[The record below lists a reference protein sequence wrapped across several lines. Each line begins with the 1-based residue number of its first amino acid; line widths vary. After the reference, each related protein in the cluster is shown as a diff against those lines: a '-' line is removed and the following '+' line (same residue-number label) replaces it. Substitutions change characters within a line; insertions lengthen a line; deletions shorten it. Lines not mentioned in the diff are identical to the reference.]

1 MSIELFNHPD
11 GEGQICFSDGCLV
24 ASHDVEETETRVL
37 IGPAGLRTLARK
49 LSILADLLEV
59 EYKQ

>member
-1 MSIELFNHPD
+1 MSVDLFRHPD
-11 GEGQICFSDGCLV
+11 GEGRIEFSADCLLV
-24 ASHDVEETETRVL
+24 SNDTTRTETHVI

-59 EYKQ
+59 EYK